1 MRQDKH
7 VVPGLALALAVW
19 VALLAAAMPGRA
31 QPAAGGDRLQVE
43 IRQLMQLEN
52 WPKMVDVLL
61 KRGDMQK
68 ASANRLAPR
77 TPEAVQ
83 CVQQRYT
90 REMVLERVAVVYRVM
105 YPDPQIV
112 AELNRVF
119 GLDPSE
125 NILSQYLARVNA
137 STAQSPDLQPL
148 TPAQEAA
155 FQRFAASEAG
165 KAWKHVQATQ
175 QDVPWNEVKALA
187 AEVAAAC
194 SR

>member
-1 MRQDKH
+1 M
-7 VVPGLALALAVW
+7 V
-19 VALLAAAMPGRA
+19 LLAAVMPVRA
-31 QPAAGGDRLQVE
+31 QPAAAGDRLQVE

-68 ASANRLAPR
+68 ASANRLAHR

-90 REMVLERVAVVYRVM
+90 RELVLERVAVVYRVM

-112 AELNRVF
+112 AELNQFF
-119 GLDPSE
+119 GPDQGE
-125 NILSQYLARVNA
+125 KILAQNLARA
-137 STAQSPDLQPL
+137 SAPTGQASELPPL
-148 TPAQEAA
+148 TPAQEKL
-155 FQRFAASEAG
+155 FQRFVDSEAG

>member
-7 VVPGLALALAVW
+7 VVPGLAGAVLM
-19 VALLAAAMPGRA
+19 VLLAAVMPVRA
-31 QPAAGGDRLQVE
+31 QPAAAGDRLQVE

-68 ASANRLAPR
+68 AS
-77 TPEAVQ
+77 VQ

-90 REMVLERVAVVYRVM
+90 RELVLERVAVVYRVM

-112 AELNRVF
+112 AELNQFF
-119 GLDPSE
+119 GPDQGE
-125 NILSQYLARVNA
+125 KILAQNLARA
-137 STAQSPDLQPL
+137 SAPTGQASELPPL
-148 TPAQEAA
+148 TPAQEKL
-155 FQRFAASEAG
+155 FQRFVDSEAG